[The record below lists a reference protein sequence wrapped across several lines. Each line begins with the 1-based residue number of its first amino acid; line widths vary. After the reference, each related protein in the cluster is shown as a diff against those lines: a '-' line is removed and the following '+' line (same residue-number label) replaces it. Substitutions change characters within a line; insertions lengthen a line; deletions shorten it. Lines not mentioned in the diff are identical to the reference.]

1 MTQIIKRD
9 GTIVEHD
16 RSKLFHAIRKAA
28 EAVEVHLEWDVLNEI
43 VLKVESKFTK
53 QMPVEQIQD
62 LVEKELIA
70 QNLADVA
77 KSYILYR
84 NERTRQREI
93 HSNLSKKLYEFTFID
108 AVGSNDKREN
118 GNIDA
123 DSSMGTML
131 KYGAEA
137 SKQFCLQQVIPA
149 RFAKAH
155 ADGDIHIHD
164 MDFYPLTMTC
174 CQHDLTKLFEGGFNT
189 GHGYLREPQDIRT
202 YAALACIAIQDAQ
215 NDMHGGQSCPKF
227 DYDMAPGVAKSFIK
241 NVVKVMESRN
251 AHPDWIQKVKDTLTN
266 EMNKHPLKRIIHVAE
281 GFIAET
287 LFSLVDREINEL
299 PLVEIETKT
308 IFDRA
313 LQWTEKD
320 TFQAMEA
327 VIHNLNTMHSRA
339 GAQVPFSSLNYGTDT
354 TIEGRMV
361 IDKLLD
367 AEWAGLGNGETP
379 IFPIHIFKV
388 KEGVN
393 YFENDPNYDLF
404 EKACKVSAKRLF
416 PNFSF
421 LDAPFNKQFLKEW
434 DKGTKYDPDTEVAT
448 MGCRTR
454 VMGNNYDPER
464 QLTCGRGNLSF
475 TTINLPR
482 LGLKHRGDLEGFW
495 KEYAEMIDLV
505 FSQLLVRLQVQSAR
519 KVKNFPFLMGQGC
532 WIDSDKLNPEDTI
545 EEIIKHGT
553 LTIGFIGLAECLTA
567 LVGKHHAEDENAWKL
582 GYEIVKFMRQKADE
596 KSQELKLNFSVIA
609 TPAEGTSGRFVK
621 IDKKVF
627 GEIEGITDREYYTNS
642 YHVPVWYEVKAGKKI
657 QLEAPFHELCN
668 GGHITYIELNGDP
681 LVNVKGFQHIVEFM
695 HDMGIGYGS
704 INHPVDY
711 CPICG
716 YTGIIGDECPR
727 CHVKEGQE
735 LTHDE
740 IAALRKC
747 CR

>member
-1 MTQIIKRD
+1 M
-9 GTIVEHD
+9 
-16 RSKLFHAIRKAA
+16 
-28 EAVEVHLEWDVLNEI
+28 
-43 VLKVESKFTK
+43 
-53 QMPVEQIQD
+53 
-62 LVEKELIA
+62 
-70 QNLADVA
+70 
-77 KSYILYR
+77 
-84 NERTRQREI
+84 
-93 HSNLSKKLYEFTFID
+93 
-108 AVGSNDKREN
+108 
-118 GNIDA
+118 
-123 DSSMGTML
+123 
-131 KYGAEA
+131 
-137 SKQFCLQQVIPA
+137 
-149 RFAKAH
+149 
-155 ADGDIHIHD
+155 
-164 MDFYPLTMTC
+164 
-174 CQHDLTKLFEGGFNT
+174 
-189 GHGYLREPQDIRT
+189 
-202 YAALACIAIQDAQ
+202 
-215 NDMHGGQSCPKF
+215 GGQSCPKF

-241 NVVKVMESRN
+241 NVVKVMDARN
-251 AHPDWIQKVKDTLTN
+251 AHPDWIQKVKDALTAKM
-266 EMNKHPLKRIIHVAE
+266 EEHPLKRIIHVAE
-281 GFIAET
+281 ATISET
-287 LFSLVDREINEL
+287 LFHLAGEELKEL
-299 PLVEIETKT
+299 PLVQIETQR
-308 IFDRA
+308 IFDHA

-434 DKGTKYDPDTEVAT
+434 DKGTKYDPNTEVAT

-495 KEYAEMIDLV
+495 KEYEEMIDLV

-567 LVGKHHAEDENAWKL
+567 LVGKHHAEDESAWKL
-582 GYEIVKFMRQKADE
+582 GYEIVKFMRKKADE
-596 KSQELKLNFSVIA
+596 KSKELKLNFSVIA
-609 TPAEGTSGRFVK
+609 TPAEGTSGRFVR
-621 IDKKVF
+621 IDKQVF
-627 GEIEGITDREYYTNS
+627 GEIEGITDRDYYTNS
-642 YHVPVWYEVKAGKKI
+642 CHVPVWYTISAGKKI
-657 QLEAPFHELCN
+657 ALEAPFHDLCN

-681 LVNVKGFQHIVEFM
+681 LVNVNGFKDIIRFM
-695 HDMGIGYGS
+695 HDMNIGYGS